1 MTGESLIL
9 ADLLTEGLARDTVV
23 AREGLETLSS
33 SLPALENSGG
43 GAMVETVQND
53 HWTMV
58 YYDVTSE
65 TVIQYFPTI
74 TCLHYSNTHDI
85 DILLCSIVFKLKS
98 EVLLEFHSTL
108 VVFK

>member
-9 ADLLTEGLARDTVV
+9 ADLLTEGLARDIVV

-43 GAMVETVQND
+43 GAMVETVVQNY
-53 HWTMV
+53 HWTRV

-65 TVIQYFPTI
+65 TVIQYSPTI
-74 TCLHYSNTHDI
+74 TTCLHYCNTHDMT
-85 DILLCSIVFKLKS
+85 SF
-98 EVLLEFHSTL
+98 FHW
-108 VVFK
+108 V

>member
-1 MTGESLIL
+1 MMTGESLIL
-9 ADLLTEGLARDTVV
+9 ADLLTEGLASDTVV

-43 GAMVETVQND
+43 GAMVETVVQNY

-65 TVIQYFPTI
+65 TVIQYSPTI
-74 TCLHYSNTHDI
+74 TTCLHYCNTHDMT
-85 DILLCSIVFKLKS
+85 SF
-98 EVLLEFHSTL
+98 FHR
-108 VVFK
+108 V

>member
-9 ADLLTEGLARDTVV
+9 ADLLTEGLASDTVV

-43 GAMVETVQND
+43 GAMVETVVQNY

-65 TVIQYFPTI
+65 TVNQYFPTI
-74 TCLHYSNTHDI
+74 TTCLHYSN
-85 DILLCSIVFKLKS
+85 S
-98 EVLLEFHSTL
+98 
-108 VVFK
+108 

>member
-1 MTGESLIL
+1 MMTGESLIL

-43 GAMVETVQND
+43 GAMVETVVQNY

-65 TVIQYFPTI
+65 TVIQYSPTI
-74 TCLHYSNTHDI
+74 TTCLHYCNTHDMT
-85 DILLCSIVFKLKS
+85 SF
-98 EVLLEFHSTL
+98 FHW
-108 VVFK
+108 V

>member
-9 ADLLTEGLARDTVV
+9 ADLLTEGLASDTVV

-43 GAMVETVQND
+43 GAMVETVVQNY

-65 TVIQYFPTI
+65 TVIQYSPTI
-74 TCLHYSNTHDI
+74 TTCLHYSN
-85 DILLCSIVFKLKS
+85 S
-98 EVLLEFHSTL
+98 
-108 VVFK
+108 